1 MPGSKSEVLVGRRYL
16 ERGFLDAALKLM
28 VRNAEH
34 VTRDDW
40 VLLADRLMDRNR
52 VADVVAICELG
63 SIALPRQRL
72 LELGDAYLQRRS
84 VDSAI
89 RLYELAEADQDRW
102 LRTLDVLTGLPERQ
116 RQAISIVERH
126 LSDSA
131 DDSAPTTHI
140 RVVK

>member
-16 ERGFLDAALKLM
+16 ERGFLDAALKLL
-28 VRNAEH
+28 VRNAEQ
-34 VTRDDW
+34 VAREDW
-40 VLLADRLMDRNR
+40 VLLAERLMDRNR
-52 VADVVAICELG
+52 VSDVVTICELG
-63 SIALPRQRL
+63 SVPLPRQRL
-72 LELGDAYLQRRS
+72 LELGDSYLQRRA

-89 RLYELAEADQDRW
+89 RLFELAEADQDRW

-131 DDSAPTTHI
+131 DGAAPTTHI

>member
-16 ERGFLDAALKLM
+16 ERGFLDAGLKLL

-34 VTRDDW
+34 VSREDW
-40 VLLADRLMDRNR
+40 VLLAERLMDRNR
-52 VADVVAICELG
+52 VSDVVAICELG
-63 SIALPRQRL
+63 SIPLPRQRL
-72 LELGDAYLQRRS
+72 LELGDSYLQRRS

-116 RQAISIVERH
+116 RQAVSIVERH
-126 LSDSA
+126 LNDPA

>member
-16 ERGFLDAALKLM
+16 ERGFVDAGLKLL

-34 VTRDDW
+34 VSREDW
-40 VLLADRLMDRNR
+40 TLLVDLLMDRSR
-52 VADVVAICELG
+52 VSDVVEICELG
-63 SIALPRQRL
+63 AVPLPRHRL
-72 LELGDAYLQRRS
+72 LELGDAFLKRRS

-116 RQAISIVERH
+116 RQAVSIVERH
-126 LSDSA
+126 LNDST
-131 DDSAPTTHI
+131 DGSAPTHI

>member
-16 ERGFLDAALKLM
+16 ERGFVDAGLKLL

-34 VTRDDW
+34 VSREDW
-40 VLLADRLMDRNR
+40 TLLVDLLMDRSR
-52 VADVVAICELG
+52 VSDVVEICELG
-63 SIALPRQRL
+63 SVPLPRQRL
-72 LELGDAYLQRRS
+72 LELGDSFLKRRS

-116 RQAISIVERH
+116 RQAVSIVERH
-126 LSDSA
+126 LNDTT
-131 DDSAPTTHI
+131 DGSAPTTHI